1 MGCPE
6 IENEMRK
13 EIERGCHL
21 RFILQ
26 ITFGCLR
33 PTKLIF
39 NFVNKNTAF
48 APLSGNERRE
58 IEIMMAGKRSPRL
71 RKRAEIIHLAAKG
84 TPQIKIAEQLG
95 TSRLNVRRWTRRFCE
110 LRMAGLLTQ
119 PGRGPKSSAADL
131 KSKIEELLLTSP
143 DQGHEFWHQHLIAK
157 NLGVS
162 DATVSR
168 AFRKYGFWVSGAKT
182 RRNRN
187 AQIKETIAG
196 FYLDPPVRVL
206 ALFPE
211 SGEKNPASR
220 LNFVIKNLAQRID
233 ELEQVLANTERRD
246 GRAVVLGRFLE
257 EVSKRAAGK
266 KVEVIWD
273 SLSPAMIEQLA
284 GFGFTRRVCDSSGAE
299 PSWVLN
305 GLKALNYGENLGA
318 ECGDM
323 RRQIERLLHRVRDRR
338 HRLRRPF
345 FLLFKRMPPSAA

>member
-1 MGCPE
+1 
-6 IENEMRK
+6 MRK

-33 PTKLIF
+33 PTKLIL
-39 NFVNKNTAF
+39 NFVNKKTVF

-58 IEIMMAGKRSPRL
+58 IEIMMVGKRSPRL
-71 RKRAEIIHLAAKG
+71 RKRAEIIHLAAQG

-95 TSRLNVRRWTRRFCE
+95 TSRLNVRRWTHRFCE
-110 LRMAGLLTQ
+110 MRMAGLLTQ

-131 KSKIEELLLTSP
+131 KSKIEKLLLTSP
-143 DQGHEFWHQHLIAK
+143 DQGHEFWNQHLIAE
-157 NLGVS
+157 NLGVG

-187 AQIKETIAG
+187 AQIKEVIAG

-211 SGEKNPASR
+211 SGEKNSASK
-220 LNFVIKNLAQRID
+220 LNLVIKKLAQRID
-233 ELEQVLANTERRD
+233 ELEQALANTERRD
-246 GRAVVLGRFLE
+246 GRAVVLSRFLE

-273 SLSPAMIEQLA
+273 SLSPAMIEHMA
-284 GFGFTRRVCDSSGAE
+284 GFGFTRRVSDSSGTE

-305 GLKALNYGENLGA
+305 GLKDLNYGENLGA
-318 ECGDM
+318 ECGEM
-323 RRQIERLLHRVRDRR
+323 RRQIDRLLHRVRDSRR
-338 HRLRRPF
+338 RLRRPF
-345 FLLFKRMPPSAA
+345 FLLYKRMTPSAA

>member
-26 ITFGCLR
+26 TTFGFLR
-33 PTKLIF
+33 PAKLIF
-39 NFVNKNTAF
+39 NFVKKKNAF

-71 RKRAEIIHLAAKG
+71 RKRAEIIYLAAKG

-95 TSRLNVRRWTRRFCE
+95 TSRLNVRRWTRRFFE
-110 LRMAGLLTQ
+110 MRMAGLLTQ
-119 PGRGPKSSAADL
+119 PGRGPKSGGADL
-131 KSKIEELLLTSP
+131 KIRIEALLLTPP
-143 DQGHEFWHQHLIAK
+143 DGGHEFWNQHLIAE

-168 AFRKYGFWVSGAKT
+168 AFRKYGFWVSGAKI
-182 RRNRN
+182 RKNRNR
-187 AQIKETIAG
+187 QITEAIAG

-211 SGEKNPASR
+211 SGEKNPATR
-220 LNFVIKNLAQRID
+220 LNPVIKKLAQRID

-246 GRAVVLGRFLE
+246 GRTVVLGRFLE

-266 KVEVIWD
+266 KVELIWE
-273 SLSPAMIEQLA
+273 SLNPAMIEQVA

-305 GLKALNYGENLGA
+305 GLKDLNYGENLGA

-323 RRQIERLLHRVRDRR
+323 RRQIERLLHRVRDSRL
-338 HRLRRPF
+338 RLRRPF
-345 FLLFKRMPPSAA
+345 FLLYKRMSTRAA